1 MLESRI
7 NDVSS
12 SMQLL
17 SGKWKVRILCLMR
30 SGPVRLGQLGRDLPN
45 ASKKVLAQNLRDL
58 VEEGIVKRRDLGG
71 NVRHV
76 EYDFCDD
83 VRQCMHSILD
93 HLEELGQFYRTGIQ
107 ERPDTNECAP
117 RRELL

>member
-1 MLESRI
+1 MRESRI
-7 NDVSS
+7 NDVNC

-30 SGPVRLGQLGRDLPN
+30 NGPVRLGQLGRNLPN
-45 ASKKVLAQNLRDL
+45 ASKKVLAQNLREL
-58 VEEGIVKRRDLGG
+58 VEEGIVERRDLGG

-76 EYDFCDD
+76 EYDFCDS

-93 HLEELGQFYRTGIQ
+93 HLEELGYFYRTGVKKQ
-107 ERPDTNECAP
+107 SNTEFASSDS
-117 RRELL
+117 